1 MAAPQGMLVFPTRD
15 GTVPPA
21 LEARS
26 LNHWTT
32 RKFLSCMVWKTD
44 PKNVLRKEKLK
55 RFLPHFH

>member
-1 MAAPQGMLVFPTRD
+1 MLVFPTRD

-21 LEARS
+21 LEAGS

-32 RKFLSCMVWKTD
+32 GKFLSCMVWKTD